1 MVYDLFFSSRLS
13 LPTDQSQKSSIRG
26 EADLKLGS
34 GCNATPNGENDSIKV
49 CTKQQISLYLFVT
62 QWFELLCI
70 SLQQNCVTG
79 HLYLGF
85 SDESA
90 DHFFYGTLA
99 PVSLQKLLEVCN
111 VKHKLPG
118 AMETIGFP
126 EGLQVNQSV
135 TGNIVPNSKHSVYV
149 GHIHSRCR
157 KRYYK
162 SLRNSQRLDPPV
174 PCSIP
179 RKGWRLM
186 RNFVLLLQQIARWVG
201 RFLWNQSSEKQKPT
215 KQAKQVKKTI

>member
-49 CTKQQISLYLFVT
+49 CTKQQISLYLVVT
-62 QWFELLCI
+62 HWFELLCI

-135 TGNIVPNSKHSVYV
+135 TGNIVPNSKHGVYGISILDV
-149 GHIHSRCR
+149 ESAI
-157 KRYYK
+157 K
-162 SLRNSQRLDPPV
+162 SLRNTQRLNPPV

-179 RKGWRLM
+179 RKSWRLM
-186 RNFVLLLQQIARWVG
+186 RNFVLLLQ
-201 RFLWNQSSEKQKPT
+201 
-215 KQAKQVKKTI
+215 